1 MGDLVLRLS
10 EANNYPTP
18 RMDIDALPCFKDLV
32 RQKWS
37 RSSSGSFSL
46 HTLRLTMIAAG
57 GLHRTGQCTKANAI
71 G

>member
-1 MGDLVLRLS
+1 MIWKDGAGWHRSSETLGDLVLRLS

-46 HTLRLTMIAAG
+46 HTLRLT
-57 GLHRTGQCTKANAI
+57 
-71 G
+71 